1 METLPD
7 RLVLE
12 GVTKRYGG
20 VLANDAVDLRV
31 APGSIHALLGENGA
45 GKSTLMK
52 IAGGVEQADAGCIRL
67 DGERVRLRNPRDAGV
82 RGVAMVFQHF
92 ALFDSLS
99 VAQNIL
105 LGQARGVTL
114 AAIERRVAALG
125 AKYGLKIDP
134 RRPVATL
141 SVGERQRVELLR
153 ALFTDPRLLI
163 LDEPTAVLAP
173 GAIAPL
179 FDVLRGLAAAGC
191 SILYASHKLDEVRA
205 LCDACSVLRGG
216 RVVARVDPRAQ
227 SEDALARLM
236 LGTVPTPPGRRA
248 HAPGASA
255 LRLRDL
261 SQSAREPHGTHLHAL
276 SLDVRAGEIV
286 GIAGV
291 AGNGQRELL
300 EVISGEDARAPAQGC
315 LELCGAAL
323 GPGRVAERRAAG
335 LRVVPEER
343 LGRASVPRMSLV
355 DNALL
360 TRQDAG
366 FARLG
371 WVRRNALRALAS
383 RLVSRFDVRTPG
395 VDAVAA
401 ALSGG
406 NLQKYVV
413 GREIDAGPKVLVV
426 AQPTWGVDVGAAAG
440 IHAEILA
447 LRDAGCAVL
456 VISQDLDEIF
466 GLSDR
471 IGVIARGRLSPLVP
485 AGEMSAE
492 RIGRWM
498 GGLWNDAPLR
508 DPDSAVPTAEA
519 DRAAA

>member
-12 GVTKRYGG
+12 GVTRRYGS
-20 VLANDAVDLRV
+20 VLANDTIDLRV

-67 DGERVRLRNPRDAGV
+67 DGQRVRFRNPRDAGI
-82 RGVAMVFQHF
+82 RGVTMVFQHF

-125 AKYGLKIDP
+125 ARYGLAIDP

-179 FDVLRGLAAAGC
+179 FEVLRGLARAGC

-205 LCDACSVLRGG
+205 LCDACTVLRGG
-216 RVVARVDPRAQ
+216 RVVARVDPRGE

-236 LGTVPTPPGRRA
+236 LGTVPTPPARRA
-248 HAPGASA
+248 RSPGPSA
-255 LRLRDL
+255 LALRGL
-261 SQSAREPHGTHLHAL
+261 SQWAREPHGTHLQDL
-276 SLDVRAGEIV
+276 DLDVRAGEVV

-300 EVISGEDARAPAQGC
+300 EVISGEDARALARGRM
-315 LELCGAAL
+315 ELCDVAL
-323 GPGRVAERRAAG
+323 MPGRVAERRAAG

-355 DNALL
+355 ENALL
-360 TRQDAG
+360 TRRDAG
-366 FARLG
+366 LARHG
-371 WVRRNALRALAS
+371 WLRRNALRELAS
-383 RLVSRFDVRTPG
+383 RLVSRFDVRAPG
-395 VDAVAA
+395 LEAVAA

-413 GREIDAGPKVLVV
+413 GREIDAGPRVFVV

-466 GLSDR
+466 ALADR
-471 IGVIARGRLSPLVP
+471 IGVIAGGRLSPLVP

-498 GGLWNDAPLR
+498 GGLWYDPAPSDPCATDATL
-508 DPDSAVPTAEA
+508 EA
-519 DRAAA
+519 DCAAA